1 MIGFLVRR
9 LSQSLVV
16 LIGVTVVTFF
26 MMHSAPGHPL
36 QANPEMRLDPT
47 AVERWLQIRNL
58 DDPLPAQYLS
68 WVSRVLRGDFG
79 TSLLYNRPVAELI
92 RERLPATLLLTV
104 SAFILSFVL
113 AIFCGTYAAMR
124 QGGLADRF
132 LGIISLAGISLP
144 GFWLGIILM
153 MVFAYHFTWLPAVG
167 MRTPG
172 ISTAPDILAHMI
184 MPLTVQV
191 AGSFSYYVKYVRSAV
206 LHIAQQDYVRT
217 ARARG
222 FSEPYLIFWHI
233 LPNAAAPIITVA
245 ALSLPLLFTGALMAE
260 YVFSWPGIGRWII
273 ASTLARDYPVIMVV
287 NLYTATLVALSNMLA
302 DLMNFLIDPRLR
314 VRV

>member
-113 AIFCGTYAAMR
+113 AIFCRTVIPPYTRTRSRGSIKKFIKSASIFESATN
-124 QGGLADRF
+124 
-132 LGIISLAGISLP
+132 
-144 GFWLGIILM
+144 
-153 MVFAYHFTWLPAVG
+153 VAV
-167 MRTPG
+167 
-172 ISTAPDILAHMI
+172 
-184 MPLTVQV
+184 
-191 AGSFSYYVKYVRSAV
+191 
-206 LHIAQQDYVRT
+206 
-217 ARARG
+217 
-222 FSEPYLIFWHI
+222 
-233 LPNAAAPIITVA
+233 
-245 ALSLPLLFTGALMAE
+245 
-260 YVFSWPGIGRWII
+260 
-273 ASTLARDYPVIMVV
+273 
-287 NLYTATLVALSNMLA
+287 
-302 DLMNFLIDPRLR
+302 
-314 VRV
+314 